1 MPRYLPTCH
10 SEVSRAKRGTPRNLM
25 RGSLA
30 IARDDKKDGR
40 DDKKDGRDDKKDGR
54 DDKKEGSG

>member
-1 MPRYLPTCH
+1 
-10 SEVSRAKRGTPRNLM
+10 M

-40 DDKKDGRDDKKDGR
+40 DDKKDGRDDKK
-54 DDKKEGSG
+54 EGSG